1 MNARWVPSVALAK
14 EGGRASKNF
23 AKIPRSFAPRSFIAR
38 NRLGSILERVKTNEE
53 RFVVSRKGEATAV
66 ILGYEDFL
74 RSVLRLKVPSALRKI
89 RESARRSGASTIT
102 PNQIALEIRAVREEK
117 RDFTTKDTKC
127 TKFKSN
133 NIRTLCVL
141 SLLR

>member
-1 MNARWVPSVALAK
+1 MAKTAARLK
-14 EGGRASKNF
+14 T
-23 AKIPRSFAPRSFIAR
+23 IPAFIAR

-53 RFVVSRKGEATAV
+53 RFVVSQNGEATAV

-102 PNQIALEIRAVREEK
+102 PNQIALEIRAVREKK
-117 RDFTTKDTKC
+117 RRKHA
-127 TKFKSN
+127 S
-133 NIRTLCVL
+133 
-141 SLLR
+141 

>member
-1 MNARWVPSVALAK
+1 MAKTAARLK
-14 EGGRASKNF
+14 T
-23 AKIPRSFAPRSFIAR
+23 IPAFIAR

-102 PNQIALEIRAVREEK
+102 PNQIALEIRAVREKK
-117 RDFTTKDTKC
+117 RRKHA
-127 TKFKSN
+127 S
-133 NIRTLCVL
+133 
-141 SLLR
+141 